1 MYQQQQGYS
10 SSGRAMN
17 RGYPQQQMGMA
28 VGGPQSPYGQQG
40 MVQQPPTSYP
50 PQQPPT
56 TYPPQ
61 QSPTTYPS
69 QQSPTTYPSQQ
80 SPTTY
85 PSQQQVVNNQT
96 SPQVV
101 QIVQQGAQ
109 EFGTKPVSMICQF
122 CKKPTSTVVEKKC
135 NCCACLCCFGTAFV
149 GWFCI
154 QCYRKKEFTCCDATH
169 KCSECQKVLGNYTT
183 C

>member
-1 MYQQQQGYS
+1 MYQQPQGYS

-17 RGYPQQQMGMA
+17 QGYRQPQMGMA
-28 VGGPQSPYGQQG
+28 VGGPQGPYGQPGG
-40 MVQQPPTSYP
+40 MVQQPPTTYP
-50 PQQPPT
+50 TQQP
-56 TYPPQ
+56 Q
-61 QSPTTYPS
+61 TYPS
-69 QQSPTTYPSQQ
+69 PQN
-80 SPTTY
+80 
-85 PSQQQVVNNQT
+85 VVNNQT
-96 SPQVV
+96 QPQVV

-135 NCCACLCCFGTAFV
+135 NCCSCFCCFITLFV

-154 QCYRKKEFTCCDATH
+154 QCYRKKEFNCCDATH
-169 KCSECQKVLGNYTT
+169 KCSECNQVLGNYTS

>member
-1 MYQQQQGYS
+1 MYQPPQQGYS

-17 RGYPQQQMGMA
+17 HGYGQPQMGMA
-28 VGGPQSPYGQQG
+28 VGGPQGPYGPQG
-40 MVQQPPTSYP
+40 GM
-50 PQQPPT
+50 PQQPP
-56 TYPPQ
+56 
-61 QSPTTYPS
+61 SYPS
-69 QQSPTTYPSQQ
+69 QAQVQQ
-80 SPTTY
+80 PQTY

-96 SPQVV
+96 QPQVV

-122 CKKPTSTVVEKKC
+122 CKKPTTTVVEKKC
-135 NCCACLCCFGTAFV
+135 NCCACFCCTITLLV

-154 QCYRKKEFTCCDATH
+154 QCFRKKEFNCCDATH
-169 KCSECQKVLGNYTT
+169 KCSECNQILGNYTS

>member
-1 MYQQQQGYS
+1 MYQPPQQGYS

-17 RGYPQQQMGMA
+17 HGYGQPQMGMA
-28 VGGPQSPYGQQG
+28 VGGPQGPYGPQG
-40 MVQQPPTSYP
+40 GM
-50 PQQPPT
+50 PQQPP
-56 TYPPQ
+56 
-61 QSPTTYPS
+61 SYPS
-69 QQSPTTYPSQQ
+69 QAQVQQ
-80 SPTTY
+80 PQTY

-96 SPQVV
+96 QPQVV

-122 CKKPTSTVVEKKC
+122 CKKPTTTVVEKKC
-135 NCCACLCCFGTAFV
+135 NCCACFCCTITLLV

-154 QCYRKKEFTCCDATH
+154 QCFRKKEFNCCDATH
-169 KCSECQKVLGNYTT
+169 KCSECNKVLGNYTS